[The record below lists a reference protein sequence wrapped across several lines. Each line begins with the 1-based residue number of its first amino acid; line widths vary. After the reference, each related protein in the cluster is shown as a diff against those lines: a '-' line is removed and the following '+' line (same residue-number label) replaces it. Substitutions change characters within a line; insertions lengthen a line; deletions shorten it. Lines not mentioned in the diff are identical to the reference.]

1 MEETNPLLSEEDRLS
16 LSNAAPIDS
25 SEWTGGDPN
34 AVSAPLPDAVAEQ
47 QLAEE
52 SLTSGETATT
62 STPVQEDTSSSVES
76 PEQGEM
82 VSYGDSMVPA
92 ENVEYKTNIFGQKIP
107 FLNKEAAIEANKQ
120 DEGLKYLGQPL
131 EETVSQAEQVLQA
144 PGVGLADTAVD
155 VANLALPNPFKLPRP
170 TRFENGAAQTMRDI
184 SAFVLPEALG
194 VGVANRLGK
203 AAHAKVGWKIGNQP
217 WMRYL
222 ANRGIEAGVLSGISI
237 AKPETKDPGN
247 AFDLIEMGLPGPLK
261 PLVPKTFMTGPASG
275 MNRSPDEIR
284 SVNMMADVGLGFLI
298 PALGHMGK
306 MSVGKAA
313 IQKGVTAADPVTRQ
327 LANANSE
334 IKLIANS
341 DSSAGWLD
349 ISQPK
354 DRSTRLSQDLYDSRA
369 EEFGLELRWDDLTEE
384 QQIKNVEAFRKAGDI
399 PLTTEGDLAEALVDY
414 SLDQDAALNE
424 FGRYNLS
431 ITDDAN
437 VSMKGVH
444 DLYDF
449 NEIGMRTVDDFGV
462 VGAAIDQ
469 TRIAKNYDTAYGRL
483 RNMVSPAAMKYAG
496 RNLDTVDD
504 ITLGLAKDLDM
515 ADDLTVKTGSWNIEN
530 YDILEA
536 GENLALEFIDPSLDV
551 NGLRRMFGK
560 TIYRNA
566 DGVEM
571 LRSGGYGDI
580 FNQINKMG
588 REFHGMTVAR
598 AQAYVGTSLA
608 GQISDIAEAA
618 RFSRDNTVVVRAA
631 QEKLLDNMKF
641 LMRLKG
647 STNYYK
653 NMKNTMAD
661 MFKTSPA
668 TTKQTEKMLIA
679 NYPASMKTL
688 DSEIDKFATDMQWAF
703 DNYPELGDSIM
714 ELYEITDGRVFD
726 IATINSSLQKS
737 FGNSP
742 LSILKTA
749 DSEMPNLIGQAV
761 RANFYN
767 SLFAPIATPAKAFV
781 GNIGGILEEPVSYF
795 AGAVLRGP
803 KGWEDMSKGWYA
815 YKASGAIKDKALP
828 LMGQLF
834 EKAAQNDATVELATD
849 LEFITKTDRKLNSF
863 RELAQT
869 ERAAGNEGIAIMV
882 DEYINLQ
889 ELAQDPT
896 LKFAT
901 NSMTGLDGL
910 PQAIVANSEARFR
923 AMEEMDRMKR
933 LGEPINE
940 DLLMKTAAKEYD
952 SMFNENGI
960 IKDKA
965 AKYASDKMALRADS
979 PLYQSF
985 NKLIK
990 EFPFMR
996 LFNPVPGFL
1005 ANAINVADETLPL
1018 PLRSF
1023 QKDINDLAYRSMD
1036 SFSQNP
1042 SLVRDVLENRG
1053 YDVNT
1058 MDEIAQLGAISRLK
1072 NKALGKKAISTVIIG
1087 SAATAFGNGRAV
1099 GDGLYDKSA
1108 NETRSKVLDLPRE
1121 ASVKLGD
1128 NWVPVRMLFGPGYG
1142 QWAATL
1148 LTTLDNATFLG
1159 SGVVEDIEKKLL
1171 FVLGSALEDPT
1182 GMGGLRPLFDAFQGN
1197 GSSAQRWLGMQ
1208 VNNRFPAAAARNNLG
1223 NIINGGL
1230 RLVEGNLAEQILNR
1244 NKVFGAAAPAG
1255 DLPYYTNPLTGKVP
1269 NQYNPYIRLFNTY
1282 SPFKITETQTP
1293 NQEFLT
1299 QIGYSY
1305 AGLFKVRD
1313 GIKLQN
1319 VEREELFTIMG
1330 EDQVFNNKVTE
1341 IRERAEK
1348 SNYLAKLQGARRAG
1362 ADTENLDE
1370 FMNIESEL
1378 RDAAKLAENIAYERL
1393 DAKFKQA
1400 INVRKADFQQGQ
1412 AAAKMGETETFLNS
1426 IPTR

>member
-1 MEETNPLLSEEDRLS
+1 MEETNPLLSEEDRSALS
-16 LSNAAPIDS
+16 SAAPIDS
-25 SEWTGGDPN
+25 AEWTGGDPN
-34 AVSAPLPDAVAEQ
+34 AVSAPLPDAIAEQ

-52 SLTSGETATT
+52 SLTSGEPAAP
-62 STPVQEDTSSSVES
+62 SAPVQEDTSSSEKPEVDKYGWGTKKQSIRDVRIGGELES
-76 PEQGEM
+76 IAEDPKYAAELALA
-82 VSYGDSMVPA
+82 VP
-92 ENVEYKTNIFGQKIP
+92 TG
-107 FLNKEAAIEANKQ
+107 
-120 DEGLKYLGQPL
+120 G
-131 EETVSQAEQVLQA
+131 
-144 PGVGLADTAVD
+144 ADTAIQ
-155 VANLALPNPFKLPRP
+155 VANMALPDPFKIPQP
-170 TRFENGAAQTMRDI
+170 TKFENPVSQVMRDI
-184 SAFVLPEALG
+184 SSWVLPEVIG
-194 VGVANRLGK
+194 VGIAKRF
-203 AAHAKVGWKIGNQP
+203 AQAQHAKRAWSIGNQP

-222 ANRGIEAGVLSGISI
+222 GNRGIEAGVLSGISI
-237 AKPETKDPGN
+237 AKPESKDPGN
-247 AFDLIEMGLPGPLK
+247 AFDLIEMALPGPLK
-261 PLVPKTFMTGPASG
+261 PLIPKTFMTGPASG

-306 MSVGKAA
+306 MSVGKAKL
-313 IQKGVTAADPVTRQ
+313 QKGVSVADEAARIK
-327 LANANSE
+327 ANLDSE
-334 IKLIANS
+334 VRIVANS

-354 DRSTRLSQDLYDSRA
+354 PRSNRLSKDLYDSRA
-369 EEFGLELRWDDLTEE
+369 EEFGLELKWDDLTEE
-384 QQIKNVEAFRKAGDI
+384 QQIKNIEAFKEAGDI
-399 PLTTEGDLAEALVDY
+399 PLTEKGDLAEAMVDY
-414 SLDQDAALNE
+414 SLDQDAALDE
-424 FGRYNLS
+424 FGKYNLS
-431 ITDDAN
+431 VTDDAN

-469 TRIAKNYDTAYGRL
+469 TRIAKNLDTAYGRL

-496 RNLDTVDD
+496 RNLDTIDD

-530 YDILEA
+530 YDILRA
-536 GENLALEFIDPSLDV
+536 GENLVLEFLDPSLDI
-551 NGLRRMFGK
+551 NGLRRMLGK
-560 TIYRNA
+560 QIYRNA

-571 LRSGGYGDI
+571 LRSGSYGDI
-580 FNQINKMG
+580 FNQVAKMG
-588 REFHGMTVAR
+588 KEFNGMTIAR

-631 QEKLLDNMKF
+631 QEKILDNMKF

-647 STNYYK
+647 SANYYK
-653 NMKNTMAD
+653 NMKNTMGE

-668 TTKQTEKMLIA
+668 GSRQTESMLKA

-688 DSEIDKFATDMQWAF
+688 DVEIDKFATDMQWAF
-703 DNYPELGDSIM
+703 NEYPELGEAIM

-726 IATINSSLQKS
+726 ITSINTSLQKS

-749 DSEMPNLIGQAV
+749 DPEMPNLIGQAT

-803 KGWEDMSKGWYA
+803 KGWKDLSKGWYA
-815 YKASGAIKDKALP
+815 YKSIGAIKDKALP

-834 EKAAQNDATVELATD
+834 EKASQNDAAVELATD
-849 LEFITKTDRKLNSF
+849 LEFITKTDRKLNAF

-889 ELAQDPT
+889 ELAQDPV

-901 NSMTGLDGL
+901 NSMTGLDGM
-910 PQAIVANSEARFR
+910 PQALVANAEARFR
-923 AMEEMDRMKR
+923 AMEEMDRMKD
-933 LGEPINE
+933 LGKPVNE
-940 DLLMKTAAKEYD
+940 DILMKTASREYD
-952 SMFNENGI
+952 SMFNENGL

-985 NKLIK
+985 NNLIK

-1005 ANAINVADETLPL
+1005 ANAINLADETLPL
-1018 PLRSF
+1018 PMRSF

-1036 SFSQNP
+1036 SFGQNP
-1042 SLVRDVLENRG
+1042 ALVRDVLEKRG

-1058 MDEIAQLGAISRLK
+1058 MDEVAQLGAVARLK
-1072 NKALGKKAISTVIIG
+1072 NKTLGKKAISTVIIG

-1108 NETRSKVLDLPRE
+1108 NEARSKVLDVPRE
-1121 ASVKLGD
+1121 ASVKVGD
-1128 NWVPVRMLFGPGYG
+1128 SWVPVRMLFGPGYG

-1159 SGVVEDIEKKLL
+1159 AGAVEDIEKKLL
-1171 FVLGSALEDPT
+1171 FVLGSGLEDST
-1182 GMGGLRPLFDAFQGN
+1182 GLGGLRPLFDAFQGN
-1197 GSSAQRWLGMQ
+1197 GASANRWLGMQ
-1208 VNNRFPAAAARNNLG
+1208 INNRFPAAAARNNLG
-1223 NIINGGL
+1223 NILNGGL
-1230 RLVEGNLAEQILNR
+1230 RLVEGNIAEQILNR
-1244 NKVFGAAAPAG
+1244 NKTFGTVAPAG
-1255 DLPYYTNPLTGKVP
+1255 DLPYYTNPLTGRVP
-1269 NQYNPYIRLFNTY
+1269 NKYNPYIRLFNTF
-1282 SPFKITETQTP
+1282 SPFKMTEEQTP
-1293 NQEFLT
+1293 NQTFLT

-1319 VEREELFTIMG
+1319 TEREELFTIMG
-1330 EDQVFNNKVTE
+1330 EDQLFNKQVTI

-1348 SNYLAKLQGARRAG
+1348 MDYLAKLHAARNAG
-1362 ADTENLDE
+1362 ADSENLPE
-1370 FMNIESEL
+1370 FMNIENEI
-1378 RDAAKLAENIAYERL
+1378 RDAAKLAENVAYERL

-1400 INVRKADFQQGQ
+1400 INVRKANFQSGQ
-1412 AAAKMGETETFLNS
+1412 AASKIGETEAFLQS
-1426 IPTR
+1426 TPTR

>member
-1 MEETNPLLSEEDRLS
+1 MEETNPLLSEEDRLG

-34 AVSAPLPDAVAEQ
+34 AVSAPLPEAVVEEQ
-47 QLAEE
+47 LVEE
-52 SLTSGETATT
+52 TLTSEEPAETSA
-62 STPVQEDTSSSVES
+62 PVKEDTSSSEQLKPKKDKYGWGTDTNRSIRDVEIGS
-76 PEQGEM
+76 DVEGF
-82 VSYGDSMVPA
+82 A
-92 ENVEYKTNIFGQKIP
+92 EDPKY
-107 FLNKEAAIEANKQ
+107 AAELA
-120 DEGLKYLGQPL
+120 L
-131 EETVSQAEQVLQA
+131 AA
-144 PGVGLADTAVD
+144 PTGVVDTAID
-155 VANLALPNPFKLPRP
+155 VANMALPDPFKVPKP
-170 TRFENGAAQTMRDI
+170 TKFENPVAQVFRDV
-184 SAFVLPEALG
+184 SAFVIPEMVG
-194 VGVANRLGK
+194 VGMAKRL
-203 AAHAKVGWKIGNQP
+203 AQAQHARIGWKIGNQP
-217 WMRYL
+217 WLRYL
-222 ANRGIEAGVLSGISI
+222 GNRGIEAGVLSMIGI

-247 AFDLIEMGLPGPLK
+247 AFDLVEMVLPGPLK
-261 PLVPKTFMTGPASG
+261 SLVPKTFMTGPASG
-275 MNRSPDEIR
+275 INRSPDEIR
-284 SVNMMADVGLGFLI
+284 SVNLTADVGLGFMI
-298 PALGHMGK
+298 PALSHLGK
-306 MSVGKAA
+306 MTVGKAKLA
-313 IQKGVTAADPVTRQ
+313 KGVTVADEAARVK
-327 LANANSE
+327 ANLDSE
-334 IKLIANS
+334 IRIVANS

-349 ISQPK
+349 ISKPK
-354 DRSTRLSQDLYDSRA
+354 DRSTRLSKDLYDSRS
-369 EEFGLELRWDDLTEE
+369 EEFGLELKWDDLTEE
-384 QQIKNVEAFRKAGDI
+384 QQIKNVEAFRKNGDI
-399 PLTTEGDLAEALVDY
+399 PLTTEDDLAEALVDY

-424 FGRYNLS
+424 FGKYNLS
-431 ITDDAN
+431 VTDDAN

-469 TRIAKNYDTAYGRL
+469 ARIAKNFDTAYGRL

-504 ITLGLAKDLDM
+504 ISLGLAKDLDM
-515 ADDLTVKTGSWNIEN
+515 ADDLTVKTGSWKLEN
-530 YDILEA
+530 YDIFEA
-536 GENLALEFIDPSLDV
+536 GDDLTLDFIDPSLDV
-551 NGLRRMFGK
+551 NGLRRMFNK
-560 TIYRNA
+560 QIFKNA
-566 DGVEM
+566 DGVEV
-571 LRSGGYGDI
+571 LRSGSYGDI
-580 FNQINKMG
+580 FNQLGKMG
-588 REFHGMTVAR
+588 REFNGMTIAR

-618 RFSRDNTVVVRAA
+618 RFSRDNSVVVKAA
-631 QEKLLDNMKF
+631 QEKILDNMKF

-653 NMKNTMAD
+653 NMRNTMGD

-668 TTKQTEKMLIA
+668 GSKQTEAMLKA

-688 DSEIDKFATDMQWAF
+688 DAEIDKFATDMQWAF
-703 DNYPELGDSIM
+703 EEYPELGESIM

-726 IATINSSLQKS
+726 ITSINSSLQKS

-742 LSILKTA
+742 LSILRTA
-749 DSEMPNLIGQAV
+749 DKEMPNLIGNAV

-781 GNIGGILEEPVSYF
+781 GNIGGILEEPVAYF

-803 KGWEDMSKGWYA
+803 KGWKDMSKGWYA
-815 YKASGAIKDKALP
+815 YRSVGAIKDKALP

-834 EKAAQNDATVELATD
+834 EKAAQNDAAVELATD

-863 RELAQT
+863 RELAQA
-869 ERAAGNEGIAIMV
+869 ERAKGNEGIAIMV

-910 PQAIVANSEARFR
+910 PQALTANAEARFR
-923 AMEEMDRMKR
+923 AMEEMERMIQ
-933 LGEPINE
+933 LGKPVNE
-940 DLLMKTAAKEYD
+940 DLLMKTASREYD

-965 AKYASDKMALRADS
+965 AKYGADKIALRADS

-985 NKLIK
+985 NNLIK

-1005 ANAINVADETLPL
+1005 ANAINLTDETLPL

-1023 QKDINDLAYRSMD
+1023 QSDINDLAYRSMD

-1042 SLVRDVLENRG
+1042 ALVRDVLEKRG

-1072 NKALGKKAISTVIIG
+1072 NKTLGKKAISTVLIG

-1099 GDGLYDKSA
+1099 GDGIYDKSA
-1108 NETRSKVLDLPRE
+1108 NEARSKVLDLPRE
-1121 ASVKLGD
+1121 ASVKVGD

-1159 SGVVEDIEKKLL
+1159 TGVVEDIEKKLL
-1171 FVLGSALEDPT
+1171 FVLGSALEDST

-1197 GSSAQRWLGMQ
+1197 GASAQRWIGMQ

-1230 RLVEGNLAEQILNR
+1230 RLVEGNIAEQIVNR
-1244 NKVFGAAAPAG
+1244 NKIFGAVAPAG
-1255 DLPYYTNPLTGKVP
+1255 DLPYYTNPLTGRVP
-1269 NQYNPYIRLFNTY
+1269 NQYNPYIRLFNTF

-1293 NQEFLT
+1293 NQKFLT
-1299 QIGYSY
+1299 DVGYSY
-1305 AGLFKVRD
+1305 AGLFKVKD
-1313 GIKLQN
+1313 GVKLQN
-1319 VEREELFTIMG
+1319 IEREELFTIMG
-1330 EDQVFNNKVTE
+1330 EDQLFNNQITI

-1348 SNYLAKLQGARRAG
+1348 QDYLAKLHAARNAG
-1362 ADTENLDE
+1362 ADTQDLDE
-1370 FMNIESEL
+1370 FMNIETQL
-1378 RDAAKLAENIAYERL
+1378 RDAAKLAENVAYERL
-1393 DAKFKQA
+1393 DAQYKRA
-1400 INVRKADFQQGQ
+1400 INVRKQDFQAGQ
-1412 AAAKMGETETFLNS
+1412 EAAKLGETAKFLKS
-1426 IPTR
+1426 VPTR